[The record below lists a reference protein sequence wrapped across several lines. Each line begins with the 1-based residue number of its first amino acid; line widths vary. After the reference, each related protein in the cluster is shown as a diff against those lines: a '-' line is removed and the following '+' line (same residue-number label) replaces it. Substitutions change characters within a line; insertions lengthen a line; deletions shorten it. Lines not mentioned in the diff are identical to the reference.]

1 MKKIIP
7 LLILSFI
14 LSCGDAPKK
23 SATLTALT
31 SEKSDLMQQIDSL
44 NNVLKSVEERIS
56 KLDTTKRLNVVTAI
70 KAEEKLFRHYI
81 KVQGTVEADQSVELY
96 PERSGTITRIFVKEG
111 QKVTKGQTLLQID
124 DSIIERSLMELQTQ
138 LDLAATTFE
147 RQERLWNQNI
157 GSELQFLQA
166 KAQKEG
172 LENSI
177 NSLKE
182 QGKKLKVL
190 APFSGI
196 IDEVFAKT
204 GGLAAPQIPTFR
216 LVNLNTVHIESE
228 VTESYL
234 KSIKKGTAVDL
245 FFPSI
250 GKNIQAKIN
259 QVGNFINPNNRSF
272 KIRINIENPNNE
284 LKANLLA
291 DVKIN
296 DFKETGIVIPTKLIQ
311 RDRVGKTF
319 VYTLIKDGE
328 GFKVQK
334 TYIQDKMT
342 YDNESFIVDGLTPY
356 TLIVDKGSRLVKANE
371 NVILGE

>member
-23 SATLTALT
+23 SATLTELT

-44 NNVLKSVEERIS
+44 NNVLKSVEKRIS

-190 APFSGI
+190 APFSGV

-234 KSIKKGTAVDL
+234 KSIKKGTEVDL

-250 GKNIQAKIN
+250 GKNIQAKID

>member
-250 GKNIQAKIN
+250 GKNIQAKID

-356 TLIVDKGSRLVKANE
+356 TLIVGKGSRLVKANE

>member
-23 SATLTALT
+23 SATLTELT
-31 SEKSDLMQQIDSL
+31 SEKSGLMQQIDSL

-111 QKVTKGQTLLQID
+111 QKVIKGQTLLQID
-124 DSIIERSLMELQTQ
+124 SALVESSMIELQTQ
-138 LDLAATTFE
+138 LDLATTTFE
-147 RQERLWNQNI
+147 RQERLWEQNI

-190 APFSGI
+190 APFSGV

-234 KSIKKGTAVDL
+234 KSIKKGTEVDL

-250 GKNIQAKIN
+250 GKNIQAKID

-311 RDRVGKTF
+311 KDRVGKAF

-328 GFKVQK
+328 VFKVQK
-334 TYIQDKMT
+334 TYIQDKMN

-356 TLIVDKGSRLVKANE
+356 TQIVDKGYRLVKADE

>member
-23 SATLTALT
+23 SATLTELT

-124 DSIIERSLMELQTQ
+124 DSIIERSLIELQTQ
-138 LDLAATTFE
+138 LDLAVTTFE

-234 KSIKKGTAVDL
+234 KSIKKGTAIEL

-250 GKNIQAKIN
+250 GKNIQAKID

-272 KIRINIENPNNE
+272 KIRINIENPDNE
-284 LKANLLA
+284 FKANLLA

-296 DFKETGIVIPTKLIQ
+296 DFQETGIVIPTKLIQ
-311 RDRVGKTF
+311 KDRVGKTF

-334 TYIQDKMT
+334 TYIQEKMT
-342 YDNESFIVDGLTPY
+342 YDNESLIVDGLTPY
-356 TLIVDKGSRLVKANE
+356 TQIVDKGSRLVKANE

>member
-1 MKKIIP
+1 M
-7 LLILSFI
+7 
-14 LSCGDAPKK
+14 SCGDAPKK

-190 APFSGI
+190 APFSGV

-250 GKNIQAKIN
+250 GKNIQAKID

>member
-23 SATLTALT
+23 SATLTELT

-166 KAQKEG
+166 KTQKEG

-190 APFSGI
+190 APFSGV

-234 KSIKKGTAVDL
+234 KSIKKGTEVDL

-250 GKNIQAKIN
+250 GKNIQAKID

>member
-23 SATLTALT
+23 SATLTELA

-44 NNVLKSVEERIS
+44 SNVLKSVEERIS
-56 KLDTTKRLNVVTAI
+56 NLDTTKRLNVVTAI
-70 KAEEKLFRHYI
+70 EAKEKTFRHYI

-96 PERSGTITRIFVKEG
+96 PERSGTIIQIFVKEG
-111 QKVTKGQTLLQID
+111 QQVSKGETLVQID
-124 DSIIERSLMELQTQ
+124 NSIVESSMIELQTE
-138 LDLAATTFE
+138 LNLATTTFE
-147 RQERLWNQNI
+147 RQERLWQQNI

-166 KAQKEG
+166 KAKKEG
-172 LENSI
+172 LENKL
-177 NSLKE
+177 NSLEE
-182 QGKKLKVL
+182 QAKKLVIS
-190 APFSGI
+190 APFSGV
-196 IDEVFAKT
+196 IDEVFAKV
-204 GGLAAPQIPTFR
+204 GGVAAPQIPAIR
-216 LVNLNTVHIESE
+216 LVNLNTIHVESE

-234 KSIKKGTAVDL
+234 KSIKKGTEVEL

-250 GKNIQAKIN
+250 SKYISAKIN
-259 QVGNFINPNNRSF
+259 QVGSYINPNNRSF
-272 KIRINIENPNNE
+272 KIRININNPNNE

-311 RDRVGKTF
+311 KDRIGKTF
-319 VYTLIKDGE
+319 VYTLMQDGDI
-328 GFKVQK
+328 FSVQK
-334 TYIQDKMT
+334 TYIQDKMA
-342 YDNESFIVDGLTPY
+342 YNNESFIVDGLTPHA
-356 TLIVDKGSRLVKANE
+356 LIVDKGSRIVKANE

>member
-23 SATLTALT
+23 SATLTELA

-44 NNVLKSVEERIS
+44 SNVLKSVEERIS

-70 KAEEKLFRHYI
+70 EAKEKTFRHYI

-96 PERSGTITRIFVKEG
+96 PERSGTIIQIFVKEG
-111 QKVTKGQTLLQID
+111 QQVSKGETLVQID
-124 DSIIERSLMELQTQ
+124 NSIVESSMIELQTE
-138 LDLAATTFE
+138 LNLATTTFE
-147 RQERLWNQNI
+147 RQERLWQQNI

-166 KAQKEG
+166 KAKKEG
-172 LENSI
+172 LENKL
-177 NSLKE
+177 NSLEE
-182 QGKKLKVL
+182 QAKKLVIS
-190 APFSGI
+190 APFSGV
-196 IDEVFAKT
+196 IDEVFAKV
-204 GGLAAPQIPTFR
+204 GGVAAPQIPAIR
-216 LVNLNTVHIESE
+216 LVNLNTIHVESE

-234 KSIKKGTAVDL
+234 KSIKKGTEVEL

-250 GKNIQAKIN
+250 SKYISAKIN
-259 QVGNFINPNNRSF
+259 QVGSYINPNNRSF
-272 KIRINIENPNNE
+272 KIRININNPNNE

-311 RDRVGKTF
+311 KDRIGKTF
-319 VYTLIKDGE
+319 VYTLMQDGDI
-328 GFKVQK
+328 F
-334 TYIQDKMT
+334 MH
-342 YDNESFIVDGLTPY
+342 
-356 TLIVDKGSRLVKANE
+356 
-371 NVILGE
+371 